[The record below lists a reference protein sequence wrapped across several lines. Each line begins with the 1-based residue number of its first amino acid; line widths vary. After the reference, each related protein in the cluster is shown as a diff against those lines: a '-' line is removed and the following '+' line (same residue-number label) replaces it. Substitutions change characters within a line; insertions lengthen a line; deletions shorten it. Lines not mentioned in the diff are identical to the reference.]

1 MSQPAEPL
9 VLEPSANDLRA
20 LRPAGGDVRRQRKP
34 LGRRLRPAFDETAGL
49 AFQARCRAH
58 LQHAPSSPEPRQE
71 QALPSNAVGRGLRAA
86 HFPKPRDGAIRA
98 RRLARDLQ
106 LRAGRTKP
114 SASPFRPTATGEPA
128 SLPGQTPRIR
138 LWRGRDRAN
147 RSLFRGLHPI
157 QGPLLESAGSL
168 PGRTRRDQTD
178 TANGC
183 YGVFFASHHI
193 AAIDLI
199 NPKTVGHVPEQLSA
213 FSPE

>member
-1 MSQPAEPL
+1 MFVDNGSPWGDA
-9 VLEPSANDLRA
+9 SGRHSTRLRVWLFKLGVALIYSTPHHPRSRGKNKRFHRTLSDEVFA
-20 LRPAGGDVRRQRKP
+20 LRTFQS
-34 LGRRLRPAFDETAGL
+34 LETA
-49 AFQARCRAH
+49 QY
-58 LQHAPSSPEPRQE
+58 
-71 QALPSNAVGRGLRAA
+71 ALDAWREIYNFARAA
-86 HFPKPRDGAIRA
+86 RSHRP
-98 RRLARDLQ
+98 
-106 LRAGRTKP
+106 
-114 SASPFRPTATGEPA
+114 SPFRPTATGEPA

-199 NPKTVGHVPEQLSA
+199 KPKTVGHVPEQLSA